1 MINVSILGF
10 GTVGSGVYQIINE
23 NNKELEASTGKKIRV
38 KSILDS
44 KKSINPEIADILAK
58 DFEEIENDE
67 EVSVVVETIGG
78 TGAAYDFVKRSLL
91 KGKNVVTSNKALV
104 EMYGS
109 ELLRIAKEKDVSFL
123 FEASVGGGIPV
134 LRTIGDAFAGEV
146 IKEIDGILNGTTNYI
161 LTCMTED
168 GQSFEEALL
177 KAQELGYA
185 ERDPEA
191 DIEGHDTGRKI
202 AILSSLACGKEV
214 KFSDIYLEGIS
225 KIEKADLEYA
235 KKMKMAI
242 KLCGSATVDDNGDIA
257 AYVCPMML
265 DRDNPLYM
273 VKGVFNAILLEGN
286 MIGRTMLYGS
296 GAGKLPTASAVVS
309 DILSIIKLGSN
320 RLSIGWTEERAKV
333 LPMEKTSHRYFVRL
347 KDVDDKHVDRC
358 RRAFADSEVIRLEG
372 LDEFAI
378 LTGYIREKDFN
389 LVSESLNDII
399 KFIRVR

>member
-104 EMYGS
+104 EMHGS

-286 MIGRTMLYGS
+286 MIGRTMLYG
-296 GAGKLPTASAVVS
+296 AGKLPTASAVVS

-399 KFIRVR
+399 KYIRVR

>member
-123 FEASVGGGIPV
+123 FEAS
-134 LRTIGDAFAGEV
+134 
-146 IKEIDGILNGTTNYI
+146 GILNGTTNYI

-399 KFIRVR
+399 KYIRVR

>member
-23 NNKELEASTGKKIRV
+23 NNKALEASTGKKIRV

-202 AILSSLACGKEV
+202 AILSSLA
-214 KFSDIYLEGIS
+214 
-225 KIEKADLEYA
+225 
-235 KKMKMAI
+235 
-242 KLCGSATVDDNGDIA
+242 
-257 AYVCPMML
+257 
-265 DRDNPLYM
+265 
-273 VKGVFNAILLEGN
+273 
-286 MIGRTMLYGS
+286 
-296 GAGKLPTASAVVS
+296 
-309 DILSIIKLGSN
+309 
-320 RLSIGWTEERAKV
+320 
-333 LPMEKTSHRYFVRL
+333 
-347 KDVDDKHVDRC
+347 
-358 RRAFADSEVIRLEG
+358 
-372 LDEFAI
+372 
-378 LTGYIREKDFN
+378 
-389 LVSESLNDII
+389 
-399 KFIRVR
+399 

>member
-38 KSILDS
+38 KNILDS
-44 KKSINPEIADILAK
+44 KRSINPEIADILAK
-58 DFEEIENDE
+58 DFEEIENDD
-67 EVSVVVETIGG
+67 EVSIVVETIGG
-78 TGAAYDFVKRSLL
+78 TEAAYDFVKRSLL

-399 KFIRVR
+399 KYIRVR